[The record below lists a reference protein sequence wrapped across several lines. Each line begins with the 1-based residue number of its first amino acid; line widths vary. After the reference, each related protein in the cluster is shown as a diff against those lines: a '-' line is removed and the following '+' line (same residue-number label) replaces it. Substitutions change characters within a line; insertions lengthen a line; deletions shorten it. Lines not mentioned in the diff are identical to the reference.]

1 MSDLA
6 LEELSAVAAIY
17 CGEDECEV
25 LEVSAAGKL
34 NQTFSAAASRL
45 RRPQGC
51 FARVYCRTA
60 KHHQCTLNMHLK
72 TEGITFRI
80 QTSSK
85 GPLGA
90 DILLKLLFHLP
101 IGYPSSLP
109 NISVSS
115 EQLTRTQ
122 CAAVKGRLLE
132 EARRHFS
139 QPMVHELI
147 LWIEQNLK
155 HAVEQAETSVCSG
168 ESTLSTDGPEEDGV
182 WIALLRLDHMR
193 AKGKYVKTV
202 EKWCADLKL
211 TGRLMFMGK
220 MILILLQGDRA
231 SIKEY
236 LLLQKTSKV
245 DVDSSGKK
253 CKEKMISVLS
263 ETKAQAAH
271 RRFQAFEVKEYSTLG
286 ELQNEFEAVG
296 LAELFSEFVLARLK

>member
-6 LEELSAVAAIY
+6 LEELSAIAAIY
-17 CGEDECEV
+17 CGENECEV
-25 LEVSAAGKL
+25 LEVSE
-34 NQTFSAAASRL
+34 
-45 RRPQGC
+45 
-51 FARVYCRTA
+51 
-60 KHHQCTLNMHLK
+60 
-72 TEGITFRI
+72 TEGISFRI
-80 QTSSK
+80 QTSAK

-132 EARRHFS
+132 EAKRHFS

-147 LWIEQNLK
+147 LWIQQNLK
-155 HAVEQAETSVCSG
+155 HTVKQAETSVCSG

-220 MILILLQGDRA
+220 MILILLQGDRG
-231 SIKEY
+231 SIK
-236 LLLQKTSKV
+236 KTSKV

-271 RRFQAFEVKEYSTLG
+271 IRFQAFEVKEYSTLG
-286 ELQNEFEAVG
+286 ELQNEFKAAG

>member
-6 LEELSAVAAIY
+6 LEELSAIAAIY
-17 CGEDECEV
+17 CGENECEV
-25 LEVSAAGKL
+25 LEVSE
-34 NQTFSAAASRL
+34 
-45 RRPQGC
+45 
-51 FARVYCRTA
+51 
-60 KHHQCTLNMHLK
+60 
-72 TEGITFRI
+72 TEGISFRI
-80 QTSSK
+80 QISAK
-85 GPLGA
+85 GPLGT

-122 CAAVKGRLLE
+122 CAAVKRRLLE
-132 EARRHFS
+132 EAKRHFS

-147 LWIEQNLK
+147 LWIQQNLK

-220 MILILLQGDRA
+220 MILILLQGDRR
-231 SIKEY
+231 SIK
-236 LLLQKTSKV
+236 KTSKV

-286 ELQNEFEAVG
+286 ELQNEFKAAG

>member
-6 LEELSAVAAIY
+6 LEELSAIAAIY
-17 CGEDECEV
+17 CGENECEV
-25 LEVSAAGKL
+25 LEVSE
-34 NQTFSAAASRL
+34 
-45 RRPQGC
+45 
-51 FARVYCRTA
+51 
-60 KHHQCTLNMHLK
+60 
-72 TEGITFRI
+72 TEGISFRI
-80 QTSSK
+80 QTSAK

-132 EARRHFS
+132 EAKRHFS

-147 LWIEQNLK
+147 LWIQQNLK
-155 HAVEQAETSVCSG
+155 HTVKQAETSVCSG

-220 MILILLQGDRA
+220 MILILLQGDRG

-271 RRFQAFEVKEYSTLG
+271 IRFQAFEVKEYSTLG
-286 ELQNEFEAVG
+286 ELQNEFKAAG